1 MGDNADVFFDLHRD
15 AVPAEEYKKIVEGEP
30 TVQIMFVVG
39 RQNPNVSINRRF
51 AESLKKA
58 TDRLYPGL
66 IKGIFM
72 ARGNYNQDMSP
83 LSLLLEAGTYQNTK
97 DGAKRSV
104 TLFADAVKY
113 YFAGPEGAR
122 AQEAVGGT
130 ALRIALWIILIVP
143 LAVAAYLLIST
154 RSIEE
159 ARARITSF
167 YRKEFAEFKARRRG
181 DPGKGE

>member
-1 MGDNADVFFDLHRD
+1 M
-15 AVPAEEYKKIVEGEP
+15 
-30 TVQIMFVVG
+30 
-39 RQNPNVSINRRF
+39 
-51 AESLKKA
+51 KKA

-72 ARGNYNQDMSP
+72 ARGNYNQDISP
-83 LSLLLEAGTYQNTK
+83 LSLLLEVGTYQNPQE
-97 DGAKRSV
+97 GAERSI
-104 TLFADAVKY
+104 TLFADAVDY
-113 YFAGPEGAR
+113 YFAGPEGAQVQR
-122 AQEAVGGT
+122 ALGGT

-143 LAVAAYLLIST
+143 LAVASYLLIST

-167 YRKEFAEFKARRRG
+167 YRKEFAEFKARRRR